1 MSSKD
6 PTLVIGLGRFG
17 RALAETLTELGH
29 DVLGVDTSPRIV
41 QSCSLSLTHVVQAD
55 ATDAEALRQIGAADF
70 PRAVVAIGTD
80 VQASILATYT
90 LVDLEI
96 PRIWAKAIT
105 AEHGAILQRV
115 GAHKVVFP
123 ERDMGTR
130 VARTMVGRT
139 IDYLEIAE
147 NFVLIETTVPREI
160 AGLTLEDARVRSRY
174 NVTIVS
180 IRRPGESFTYATQDT
195 RLHAG
200 DIVVIAGDPKHAQ
213 AFAAME

>member
-1 MSSKD
+1 M
-6 PTLVIGLGRFG
+6 VIGLGRFG
-17 RALAETLTELGH
+17 RALAETLADLGH
-29 DVLGVDTSPRIV
+29 EVLGVDTSPRIV
-41 QSCSLSLTHVVQAD
+41 QSCSLTLTHVVQAD
-55 ATDAEALRQIGAADF
+55 ATDAEALRQLGATDF
-70 PRAVVAIGTD
+70 PRAVVSIGTD
-80 VQASILATYT
+80 VQASILATYA

-139 IDYLEIAE
+139 LDYLEIAE

-160 AGLTLEDARVRSRY
+160 AGLTLEEARVRGRY
-174 NVTIVS
+174 NITIVA
-180 IRRPGESFTYATQDT
+180 IRRAGESFTYATQDM
-195 RLHAG
+195 RMHAG
-200 DIVVIAGDPKHAQ
+200 DIVVIAGEPRA
-213 AFAAME
+213 AESFAALP

>member
-1 MSSKD
+1 LSSKD

-17 RALAETLTELGH
+17 RALAETLADLGH

-41 QSCSLSLTHVVQAD
+41 QSCSLTLTHVVQAD
-55 ATDAEALRQIGAADF
+55 ATDAEALRQLGATDF

-80 VQASILATYT
+80 VQASILATYA
-90 LVDLEI
+90 LVDLAI

-105 AEHGAILQRV
+105 VEHGAILQRV

-160 AGLTLEDARVRSRY
+160 AGLTLDQARVRSRY
-174 NVTIVS
+174 NITIVS
-180 IRRPGESFTYATQDT
+180 IRRPGEAFTYATQET

-200 DIVVIAGDPKHAQ
+200 DIVVIAGEPRAAE
-213 AFAAME
+213 AFAALD

>member
-17 RALAETLTELGH
+17 RALAETLADLGH
-29 DVLGVDTSPRIV
+29 DVMGVDTSPRIV
-41 QSCSLSLTHVVQAD
+41 QACSLTLAHVVQAD
-55 ATDAEALRQIGAADF
+55 ATDIEALRQIGATDF

-80 VQASILATYT
+80 VQASILATYS

-105 AEHGAILQRV
+105 LEHGAILERV

-147 NFVLIETTVPREI
+147 
-160 AGLTLEDARVRSRY
+160 
-174 NVTIVS
+174 
-180 IRRPGESFTYATQDT
+180 
-195 RLHAG
+195 
-200 DIVVIAGDPKHAQ
+200 
-213 AFAAME
+213 

>member
-1 MSSKD
+1 LSSKD

-17 RALAETLTELGH
+17 RALAETLADLGH

-41 QSCSLSLTHVVQAD
+41 QNCSLSMTHVVQAD
-55 ATDAEALRQIGAADF
+55 ATDAEALRQIGATDF

-80 VQASILATYT
+80 VEASILATYA

-105 AEHGAILQRV
+105 VEHGAILERV

-147 NFVLIETTVPREI
+147 NFVLIETTVPREL
-160 AGLTLEDARVRSRY
+160 AGLTLERARVRSRY
-174 NVTIVS
+174 EITIVS
-180 IRRPGESFTYATQDT
+180 IRRPGEAFTYATPET
-195 RLHAG
+195 LLHAG
-200 DIVVIAGDPKHAQ
+200 DIVVIAGEPRAAE
-213 AFAAME
+213 AFAALD

>member
-1 MSSKD
+1 LSSKD

-17 RALAETLTELGH
+17 RALAETLADLGH
-29 DVLGVDTSPRIV
+29 DVLGVDTSSRIV
-41 QSCSLSLTHVVQAD
+41 QSCSLTLTHVVQDD
-55 ATDAEALRQIGAADF
+55 ATDAEALRQLGATDF

-80 VQASILATYT
+80 VQASILATYA
-90 LVDLEI
+90 LVDLAI

-105 AEHGAILQRV
+105 VEHGAILQRV

-160 AGLTLEDARVRSRY
+160 AGLTLDQARVRSRY
-174 NVTIVS
+174 NITIVS
-180 IRRPGESFTYATQDT
+180 IRRPGEAFTYATQET

-200 DIVVIAGDPKHAQ
+200 DIVVIAGEPRAAE
-213 AFAAME
+213 AFAALD

>member
-1 MSSKD
+1 LSSKD

-17 RALAETLTELGH
+17 RALAETLADLGH

-41 QSCSLSLTHVVQAD
+41 QNCSLTMTHVVQAD
-55 ATDAEALRQIGAADF
+55 ATDAEALRQLGATDF
-70 PRAVVAIGTD
+70 PRAVIAIGTD
-80 VQASILATYT
+80 VQASILATYA
-90 LVDLEI
+90 LVDLAI

-105 AEHGAILQRV
+105 VEHGAILERV

-160 AGLTLEDARVRSRY
+160 AGLTLDQARVRSRY

-180 IRRPGESFTYATQDT
+180 IRRPGEAFTYATQET
-195 RLHAG
+195 RLHVG
-200 DIVVIAGDPKHAQ
+200 DIVVIAGETRAAE
-213 AFAAME
+213 AFAALD

>member
-17 RALAETLTELGH
+17 RALAETLADLGH
-29 DVLGVDTSPRIV
+29 DVLGVDTSSRIV
-41 QSCSLSLTHVVQAD
+41 QSCSLTLTHVVQAD
-55 ATDAEALRQIGAADF
+55 ATDAEALRQLGATDF

-80 VQASILATYT
+80 VQASILATYA
-90 LVDLEI
+90 LVDLAI

-105 AEHGAILQRV
+105 VEHGAILQRV

-160 AGLTLEDARVRSRY
+160 AGLTLDQARVRSRY
-174 NVTIVS
+174 NITIVS
-180 IRRPGESFTYATQDT
+180 IRRPGEAFTYATQET

-200 DIVVIAGDPKHAQ
+200 DIVVIAGEPRAAE
-213 AFAAME
+213 AFAALD

>member
-17 RALAETLTELGH
+17 RALAETLADLGH
-29 DVLGVDTSPRIV
+29 DVLGVDTSSRIV
-41 QSCSLSLTHVVQAD
+41 QSCSLTLTHVVQAD
-55 ATDAEALRQIGAADF
+55 ATDAEALRQIGATDF

-80 VQASILATYT
+80 VQASILATYA

-105 AEHGAILQRV
+105 IEHGAILERV

-160 AGLTLEDARVRSRY
+160 AGLTLDQARVRSRY
-174 NVTIVS
+174 NITIVS
-180 IRRPGESFTYATQDT
+180 IRRPGEAFTYATQDT

-200 DIVVIAGDPKHAQ
+200 DIVVIAGEPRAAE
-213 AFAAME
+213 AFAALD

>member
-1 MSSKD
+1 LSSKD

-17 RALAETLTELGH
+17 RALAETLADLGH
-29 DVLGVDTSPRIV
+29 DVLGVDTSSRIV
-41 QSCSLSLTHVVQAD
+41 QSCSLTLTHVVQAD
-55 ATDAEALRQIGAADF
+55 ATDAEALRQLGATDF

-80 VQASILATYT
+80 VQASILATYS
-90 LVDLEI
+90 LVDLAI

-160 AGLTLEDARVRSRY
+160 AGLTLDQARVRSRY
-174 NVTIVS
+174 NITIVS
-180 IRRPGESFTYATQDT
+180 IRRPGEAFTYATQET
-195 RLHAG
+195 LMHAG
-200 DIVVIAGDPKHAQ
+200 DIVVIAGEPRAAE
-213 AFAAME
+213 AFAALD